1 MNKNDKKAIFIG
13 ECMIELNG
21 DISSLGTLNSNMQV
35 NFGGDTYNSAVYFNR
50 LTDHKTNTF
59 YCTALSNDN
68 FSKKM
73 ILRFK
78 NEELNCKYI
87 RTDGT
92 TPPGLYSIEID
103 ERGERSFSYW
113 RNQSPSKKIFTGD
126 KINLQI
132 PEPKEASLKPYD
144 FKLEIVYEDDDL
156 LVINKPAGIIM
167 HPGAGN
173 YDETIVNALMH
184 YNKDSLSTIGDELR
198 PGIVHRI
205 DKDTS
210 GLIVIAK
217 NNTTHENLSHQFSE
231 HTITRVYQLLIW
243 GKLRPSSGKID
254 TFITRSSKNRQMMEV
269 SSSKGK
275 RAITN
280 YKTIEI
286 FENDKTPTLSL
297 VECRL
302 ETGRTHQIRVHMTH
316 MGNSI
321 MGDGKYKKKYK
332 KLKNIDASL
341 ENLIYK
347 LDRQFLH
354 AQTLGFIHPK
364 TNDEMTF
371 TSILPQELE
380 NILVL
385 LRNTDK

>member
-1 MNKNDKKAIFIG
+1 MEKNINLIVEESENNLRLDVFINKR
-13 ECMIELNG
+13 ESL
-21 DISSLGTLNSNMQV
+21 ISRTRIKNL
-35 NFGGDTYNSAVYFNR
+35 
-50 LTDHKTNTF
+50 
-59 YCTALSNDN
+59 
-68 FSKKM
+68 
-73 ILRFK
+73 ILK
-78 NEELNCKYI
+78 EKLKINNKI
-87 RTDGT
+87 
-92 TPPGLYSIEID
+92 I
-103 ERGERSFSYW
+103 
-113 RNQSPSKKIFTGD
+113 NSPSKKVLTDD

-132 PEPKEASLKPYD
+132 PKPEQASLKPYD
-144 FKLEIVYEDDDL
+144 FKLEITYEDDDL

-184 YNKDSLSTIGDELR
+184 YNNSLSTIGDKLR

-217 NNTTHENLSHQFSE
+217 NNETHENLSHQFSE
-231 HTITRVYQLLIW
+231 HSITRIYQLLIW
-243 GKLRPSSGKID
+243 GKLRPSSGQIN

-269 SSSKGK
+269 SNSKGK

-332 KLKNIDASL
+332 KLKNIDTNL

-364 TNDEMTF
+364 TGEEMIF

-380 NILVL
+380 KILEL
-385 LRNTDK
+385 LRNTVK